1 VLAALLL
8 PSLPAMTVALLAQEP
23 LYGYY
28 TAVPRLRGLSAM
40 DDQRAGWALM
50 ALWEGLTFLAAFG
63 VLFHRMVDASVKHA
77 GLAAVT
83 LLVFAAVT
91 AGLGGASHRGRDRV
105 RLVQAGPWVLSAWT
119 RPDPPTLEG
128 FSVSVAVMRPDDR
141 SPVLDATVRL
151 VVAPED
157 RGEPPRV
164 VEVGLGWR
172 AGRGRGIARAGAALP
187 DAGAP
192 SAGGRA

>member
-1 VLAALLL
+1 VTAAGRAGVALLSLAALAAD
-8 PSLPAMTVALLAQEP
+8 P
-23 LYGYY
+23 
-28 TAVPRLRGLSAM
+28 
-40 DDQRAGWALM
+40 GWA
-50 ALWEGLTFLAAFG
+50 
-63 VLFHRMVDASVKHA
+63 
-77 GLAAVT
+77 
-83 LLVFAAVT
+83 
-91 AGLGGASHRGRDRV
+91 SHGGRDRL
-105 RLVQAGPWVLSAWT
+105 RLVPAGPYVLSAWT

-151 VVAPED
+151 VVAPAD

-164 VEVGLGWR
+164 VEAPRGAGSNRLYHEAQITVPRPGPWELAIIVEGPTGGGATVFVLDVEPSGLGRWLAVALAVVLLFGILVGLGWR

-192 SAGGRA
+192 SGGGRA